1 MENIRVR
8 FPPSPTGYLHIGG
21 LRTALYNYLFARH
34 HKGAFVLRIEDTD
47 QARKVEGG
55 AENIIRSLQRTGLLY
70 DEGPFLKGGEIEE
83 RGNHGPYT
91 QSKRLDIYVKHAELL
106 LESGHAYR
114 CDCSSERLDEVR
126 KTQQKNGEAP
136 MYDRHCRERTDVDP
150 SGKHVIRFK
159 MPREGETSYKDIVR
173 GDVSFQNVLIDDYV
187 LLKTDG
193 YPTYHLANVIDDHFM
208 KISHVIRGEEWVP
221 SMPKHLLLY
230 EAFGWDAPEFAHLP
244 LLLNEDRSK
253 LSKRQGDVAVED
265 YLDKGYLP
273 EALLNFVALL
283 GWNPFADREQYDLK
297 ELIEHFDLAKVNSA
311 GAVFNREKLDWMN
324 GKYIRSMTPEEF
336 AERAAPFL
344 ENAGMIM
351 KEKDGWA
358 IAKTGEHLSLEDLG
372 RLLSL
377 EQERIKILSE
387 LPDAVAFIFEDELDY
402 PAERLVWK
410 KSNAADT
417 VQRIV
422 ALIDRISGIEDTKW
436 TLKDIE
442 DDLKKMIEENEWGNG
457 DTLWPLR
464 VALSG
469 QEKSPGPFEIMTVL
483 GKMKVLQRLDSARKR
498 L

>member
-1 MENIRVR
+1 MR

-34 HKGAFVLRIEDTD
+34 HQGAFVLRIEDTD

-55 AENIIRSLQRTGLLY
+55 AENIIRSLKKAGLVY
-70 DEGPFLKGGEIEE
+70 DEGPFLKDGEIEE

-91 QSKRLDIYVKHAELL
+91 QSKRLEMYTKHAELL

-136 MYDRHCRERTDVDP
+136 MYDRHCRERTDVDASKP
-150 SGKHVIRFK
+150 HVLRFK
-159 MPREGETSYKDIVR
+159 MPREGETTYRDIVR
-173 GDVSFQNVLIDDYV
+173 REVTFQNALLDDFV

-193 YPTYHLANVIDDHFM
+193 FPTYHLANVIDDHFM
-208 KISHVIRGEEWVP
+208 KITHVIRGEEWVP

-230 EAFGWDAPEFAHLP
+230 EALGWEAPEFAHLP
-244 LLLNEDRSK
+244 LLLNPDKSK

-273 EALLNFVALL
+273 EALLNYVALL
-283 GWNPFADREQYDLK
+283 GWNPFADREIYTLK
-297 ELIEHFDLAKVNSA
+297 ELIEHFDLSKVNSA

-324 GKYIRSMTPEEF
+324 GKYIRSMTSVEF
-336 AERAAPFL
+336 AERAAPYL
-344 ENAGMIM
+344 EEAGILL

-358 IAKTGEHLSLEDLG
+358 IAKSGEHLSPEDLG

-377 EQERIKILSE
+377 EQERIKVLSE
-387 LPDAVAFIFEDELDY
+387 LPEAVSFIFEDELDF

-410 KSNAADT
+410 KSNAAEAAG
-417 VQRIV
+417 RLS
-422 ALIDRISGIEDTKW
+422 ALIERISAMDESAW
-436 TLKDIE
+436 NLKDIE
-442 DDLKKMIEENEWGNG
+442 DDLKKMIEENGWGNG

-469 QEKSPGPFEIMTVL
+469 QERSPGPFEIMAVL
-483 GKMKVLQRLDSARKR
+483 GKMKVVQRLEAARKR